1 MEEVLIQKT
10 DKSELLWGARG
21 VMPCAS
27 LLDGGPFAGT
37 HSRRRRRRSARG
49 LICRVRIPAAW
60 PGAGSLPAQT
70 FQHRV
75 SSLQAPGQEQLL
87 QF

>member
-1 MEEVLIQKT
+1 MEEVLIQKM
-10 DKSELLWGARG
+10 DEWELLWGASG

-27 LLDGGPFAGT
+27 LFDGGPLAGI

-49 LICRVRIPAAW
+49 LIRRARIPAAW
-60 PGAGSLPAQT
+60 PWAGSLPAQT

-75 SSLQAPGQEQLL
+75 SSLQAPGQEKLL